1 MACERQGNSVRDLD
15 LIAPHQAN
23 ARINPTPATP
33 CRQATPL
40 HHSLSRIL
48 ILLKPQ
54 PVPTP
59 LAASNPAGIRIN
71 RAKEMTLSNPAFRLM
86 TVAATALVCSLTAAA
101 AQSPLHRQP
110 GQKEKQTLAEQIAS
124 DGLNCP
130 VVGVV
135 DDAGKDDRGTMI
147 RIHCSSLNGAASWD
161 VRGIA
166 AKDAAG
172 LRFESW

>member
-1 MACERQGNSVRDLD
+1 LFGVVVL
-15 LIAPHQAN
+15 LIA
-23 ARINPTPATP
+23 TT
-33 CRQATPL
+33 
-40 HHSLSRIL
+40 
-48 ILLKPQ
+48 
-54 PVPTP
+54 
-59 LAASNPAGIRIN
+59 
-71 RAKEMTLSNPAFRLM
+71 RAKDMIRLSAALRPLSVA
-86 TVAATALVCSLTAAA
+86 TVALLCSLTAAA

-110 GQKEKQTLAEQIAS
+110 GQKEKQKLAEQIAS

-130 VVGVV
+130 IVGVV

-166 AKDAAG
+166 KDAAG

>member
-1 MACERQGNSVRDLD
+1 MIRL
-15 LIAPHQAN
+15 
-23 ARINPTPATP
+23 NP
-33 CRQATPL
+33 RFRL
-40 HHSLSRIL
+40 
-48 ILLKPQ
+48 
-54 PVPTP
+54 TP
-59 LAASNPAGIRIN
+59 LAA
-71 RAKEMTLSNPAFRLM
+71 
-86 TVAATALVCSLTAAA
+86 VALVCSLAAAA

-110 GQKEKQTLAEQIAS
+110 GQKEKQKLAEQIAS

-147 RIHCSSLNGAASWD
+147 RIHCWSLNGAAGWD

-172 LRFESW
+172 LRFEAW